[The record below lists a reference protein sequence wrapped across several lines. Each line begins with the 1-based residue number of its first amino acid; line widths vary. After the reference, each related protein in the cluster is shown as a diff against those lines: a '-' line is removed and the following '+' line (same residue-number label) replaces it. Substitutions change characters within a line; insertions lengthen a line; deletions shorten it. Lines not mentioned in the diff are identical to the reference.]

1 MCIICGTKQCVDLM
15 YRLGLY
21 PLISR
26 PSRVIAT
33 SATFIDN
40 IFTSELEYKIDG
52 GLLVNC
58 ISDHL
63 PIFALCQWNI
73 KRNINERSNKYIRHL
88 SEENINALKCDLM
101 QNFWHMNT
109 FPMNLLKCTTNAV
122 Q

>member
-63 PIFALCQWNI
+63 PIFALCQWNV

-109 FPMNLLKCTTNAV
+109 FSMNLLKCTTNTV

>member
-1 MCIICGTKQCVDLM
+1 M
-15 YRLGLY
+15 YRLGLH

-26 PSRVIAT
+26 PSIVIAT
-33 SATFIDN
+33 SATLIDN

-52 GLLVNC
+52 CLLVNY

-63 PIFALCQWNI
+63 PIFALCQWNV
-73 KRNINERSNKYIRHL
+73 KRNINERSNKYSHHL

-101 QNFWHMNT
+101 QNCLHMKT
-109 FPMNLLKCTTNAV
+109 FSMNLLKCTTNAA